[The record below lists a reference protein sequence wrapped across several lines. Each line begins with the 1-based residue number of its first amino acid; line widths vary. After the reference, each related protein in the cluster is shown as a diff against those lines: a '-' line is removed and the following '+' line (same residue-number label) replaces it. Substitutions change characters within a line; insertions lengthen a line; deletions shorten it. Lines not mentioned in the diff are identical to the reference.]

1 MRKILL
7 LLVALFASFSLF
19 AQQDAA
25 LAKIAAANAKAGNVQ
40 ASFEQSK
47 VIAASGRVIKSDGV
61 LYFCEK
67 ASLAMVYNQP
77 DGDLLVISGNSVK
90 MTRSGKTSIYDTSRN
105 ARMRGLKSILLNCIG
120 GTPNVAA
127 EDNGTTLKVNELS
140 DGYVVTLEAPEGQTM
155 GYSLITLTYRK
166 SDCMLIRM
174 KMTEASGIS
183 TTYSI
188 SDIHTSASFDSAVFA
203 L

>member
-19 AQQDAA
+19 AQDAA
-25 LAKIAAANAKAGNVQ
+25 LAKIAAANSKAGNVQ

-61 LYFCEK
+61 LYFSEN
-67 ASLAMVYNQP
+67 ASLAMVYDQP

-90 MTRSGKTSIYDTSRN
+90 MTRSGKTSIYDTSKN

-120 GTPNVAA
+120 GTPDVAA